1 MSSHPADVESFSL
14 WLCEETK
21 MYWQR
26 EVEVDSLVWWP
37 VWPNLVNFRHFCNSL
52 KAFGKFLLVLFSIW
66 QNIEPCLAIFYII
79 GQINIVTIS
88 QVLKNNLGRSGHT
101 DINFVRPTDRK
112 FYYVQTFGITF
123 WSHPEMFPSRGNYSH
138 VERVSGCLKKY
149 SFTFGW
155 QQQLSLGIEAS
166 VVDVKQLFCSWCY
179 KTFFGGNLENLDF
192 LLNQNRTN
200 GPF

>member
-112 FYYVQTFGITF
+112 LRSNFWHHILKSSWNVSISRKLFSRRASERMPQKVFFYF
-123 WSHPEMFPSRGNYSH
+123 WMATTTLTWNWSICSR
-138 VERVSGCLKKY
+138 C
-149 SFTFGW
+149 
-155 QQQLSLGIEAS
+155 
-166 VVDVKQLFCSWCY
+166 
-179 KTFFGGNLENLDF
+179 
-192 LLNQNRTN
+192 
-200 GPF
+200 